1 MIPILASMLSMMSSF
16 LSIAAI
22 ALLRPVYGPELKPCH
37 FRWQS
42 IAIDSWREVVYSVE
56 DRRFICGF
64 RTLQQLL
71 EGWLLA
77 NPGNSR

>member
-1 MIPILASMLSMMSSF
+1 MDLNLS
-16 LSIAAI
+16 
-22 ALLRPVYGPELKPCH
+22 PVI
-37 FRWQS
+37 FVSQS

-71 EGWLLA
+71 EGWLFA